1 MVCGITAPY
10 WYEQKINIMQVLDL
24 ILSKT
29 KKSHIF
35 PICFIFSWKISRWKY
50 FCGLETRYL
59 WFMEW
64 KLHTGINKKWFTCK
78 FRFFFIKN
86 FEKIHNFSKIFQF
99 LSFIFNILTFCGFL
113 LHVNVLCTWTQF
125 IFRRRVVEIQKFE
138 KINFFSHLSHSPER
152 KANSKFNATWHTPLL
167 NLSPERIKCTKNLNV
182 NFRFYIQFYHVRYL
196 FWAF

>member
-1 MVCGITAPY
+1 MATLKSTEITGLTKNYRNFRLFGYTVCGEKFQGYNIFWFGTFLDMVCGITAPY

-78 FRFFFIKN
+78 FRFFFHQKLWKN
-86 FEKIHNFSKIFQF
+86 
-99 LSFIFNILTFCGFL
+99 
-113 LHVNVLCTWTQF
+113 
-125 IFRRRVVEIQKFE
+125 
-138 KINFFSHLSHSPER
+138 P
-152 KANSKFNATWHTPLL
+152 
-167 NLSPERIKCTKNLNV
+167 
-182 NFRFYIQFYHVRYL
+182 
-196 FWAF
+196 